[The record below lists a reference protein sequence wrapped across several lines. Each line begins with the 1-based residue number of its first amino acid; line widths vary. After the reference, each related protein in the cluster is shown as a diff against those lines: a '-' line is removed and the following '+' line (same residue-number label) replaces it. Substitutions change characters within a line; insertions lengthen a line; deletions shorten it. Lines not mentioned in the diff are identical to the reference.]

1 MANPQKEDGHVD
13 LANEIVEA
21 LAKIRISGE
30 EMQCFWVILRKTYG
44 WHKKQDR
51 ISLSQF
57 SQLTGLKRQ
66 NVLRAINKLSSK
78 KIIGVIKND
87 VSQINIYNINKDF
100 DEWQPLSK
108 KITLSSKK
116 ITTVINIDNQVSSK
130 KIHTKEK
137 ITKETLQKKIYGEF
151 QNVKLSD
158 FEFQKLKETFGDAGT
173 NDRIENLSQYVA
185 SKGKK
190 YLNHYATI
198 LAWER
203 KNDGTIKGSYG
214 KSSKEKCS
222 KYDGIGT
229 TVET

>member
-1 MANPQKEDGHVD
+1 
-13 LANEIVEA
+13 
-21 LAKIRISGE
+21 
-30 EMQCFWVILRKTYG
+30 VILRKTYG

-66 NVLRAINKLSSK
+66 NVLRAINNLSSK

-100 DEWQPLSK
+100 DEWQPLPK

-116 ITTVINIDNQVSSK
+116 ITTVINIDNRVSSK

-137 ITKETLQKKIYGEF
+137 ITKETIQKKIYGEF
-151 QNVKLSD
+151 QNVKFSD
-158 FEFQKLKETFGDAGT
+158 LELQKLKESFGDAGT
-173 NDRIENLSQYVA
+173 NDRIENLSQYMA
-185 SKGKK
+185 SLGKK
-190 YLNHYATI
+190 YLSHYATI

-203 KNDGTIKGSYG
+203 KNNGTIKGSYG
-214 KSSKEKCS
+214 KSNKDKCS

>member
-1 MANPQKEDGHVD
+1 MANPQIEDGHVD
-13 LANEIVEA
+13 LANEIIEA

-30 EMQCFWVILRKTYG
+30 EMQCLWVILRKTYG
-44 WHKKQDR
+44 WHKKEDK

-57 SQLTGLKRQ
+57 AQMTGLKRQ

-87 VSQINIYNINKDF
+87 DSQINIYNINKNF
-100 DEWQPLSK
+100 DVWKPLSK
-108 KITLSSKK
+108 KITG
-116 ITTVINIDNQVSSK
+116 VINIDNQVSSK
-130 KIHTKEK
+130 KIHTKET
-137 ITKETLQKKIYGEF
+137 ITKETIQKKIYGEF

-158 FEFQKLKETFGDAGT
+158 LEFQKLKESFGDAGT

-203 KNDGTIKGSYG
+203 KNDGTDKGSYG
-214 KSSKEKCS
+214 KSNREKCS